1 MKEHSETIVLTK
13 TKSLL
18 ETVDI
23 EYNVVTDEK
32 TLVTCVHVSLNNK
45 QLGIITAGDKDYYPF
60 KFDATSKLIPSFS
73 SKTLD
78 IIKQELEQRIRN
90 IVRLVK
96 TWHE

>member
-32 TLVTCVHVSLNNK
+32 TLVTCIHVLVNNK
-45 QLGIITAGDKDYYPF
+45 QLGIINAGNKEYYAF
-60 KFDATSKLIPSFS
+60 RFEAKSGLIESFTG
-73 SKTLD
+73 KTLEVL
-78 IIKQELEQRIRN
+78 KQELEQRVRN